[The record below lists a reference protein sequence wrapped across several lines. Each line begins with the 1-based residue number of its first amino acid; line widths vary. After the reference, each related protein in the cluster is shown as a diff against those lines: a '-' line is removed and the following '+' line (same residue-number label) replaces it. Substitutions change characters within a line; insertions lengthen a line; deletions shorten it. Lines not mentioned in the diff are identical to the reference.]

1 MGISNVF
8 SLICGLVMFLFGM
21 SLMGDGLKRTAG
33 GKFELLLAR
42 LTNTPIKGVLLGTGV
57 TAIIQS
63 SSATSVM
70 AVGFVNSGMM
80 KFRQSIPIVLGAIL
94 GTSVTGWVICLSELG
109 GGDGWVQLFSS
120 ATITGMVAFGS
131 ILVRKFAKGYDYVGD
146 IMMGFVVLMVGIST
160 MSGSVSSLQESETFI
175 STLTM
180 FSDPIIGIIVGTLFT
195 AVLQS
200 ASAAVGIVQALTV
213 TGAIDFATA
222 LPIILGISIGAAVP
236 VLLSAIDAM

>member
-1 MGISNVF
+1 
-8 SLICGLVMFLFGM
+8 
-21 SLMGDGLKRTAG
+21 
-33 GKFELLLAR
+33 
-42 LTNTPIKGVLLGTGV
+42 
-57 TAIIQS
+57 
-63 SSATSVM
+63 
-70 AVGFVNSGMM
+70 
-80 KFRQSIPIVLGAIL
+80 
-94 GTSVTGWVICLSELG
+94 
-109 GGDGWVQLFSS
+109 
-120 ATITGMVAFGS
+120 MVAFGS

-236 VLLSAIDAM
+236 VLLSAIDANVNGRRTAFVYLFISVLGVLLCGGVFYLLNAIFSFPIMTMKMTAVAIAAVNTLFRLFNVIALSVHRIN